1 MPDISRSADEWQTGD
16 LDLPAYLSRIG
27 YDGDLTPDG
36 RTLAALHRAHVAAI
50 PFENGD
56 IMLGRGV
63 AVDLPSI
70 QDKLARRR
78 RGGYCFE
85 HGLLLAA
92 ALETLGYQ
100 VDRLLA
106 RVGDPRGARTH
117 LVLRVRAVGR
127 CWLADTG
134 FGTGLLEPLQFGDT
148 AAHAQYG
155 WTYRLHAGGDRSWQL
170 QEQRD
175 GSWTTLYS
183 FDEQPQHRADILV
196 ANHFTSTYPGSS
208 FVRQL
213 VVIRKDTTGLRLLTG
228 RRLTITC
235 PGQQGDERYLDDR
248 DFATALAST
257 FGLQLTA
264 AESARLTDVTADT
277 AGFVSGP
284 PPEPGRTAHHHDSG
298 YAA

>member
-1 MPDISRSADEWQTGD
+1 MPDISGSAGEWQTGD

-27 YDGDLTPDG
+27 YDGDIAPAG
-36 RTLAALHRAHVAAI
+36 HTLAALHRAHVAAI
-50 PFENGD
+50 PFENAD

-92 ALETLGYQ
+92 ALETLGYH

-106 RVGDPRGARTH
+106 RVGDPRDARSH
-117 LVLRVRAVGR
+117 LVLRVRAAGG

-134 FGTGLLEPLQFGDT
+134 FGTGLLEPLPFGDT
-148 AAHAQYG
+148 TAHAQYG
-155 WTYRLHAGGDRSWQL
+155 WTYRLHADGDRSWQL
-170 QEQRD
+170 QEQRGD
-175 GSWTTLYS
+175 SWTTLYW
-183 FDEQPQHRADILV
+183 FDDQPQYPSDILV

-213 VVIRKDTTGLRLLTG
+213 VVIRKDTTGLRQLTG
-228 RRLTITC
+228 RRLTITR
-235 PGQQGDERYLDDR
+235 PGQPGDERYLDDG
-248 DFATALAST
+248 DFASALTGT
-257 FGLQLTA
+257 FGLQITA
-264 AESARLTDVTADT
+264 AESARLTEVTADAT
-277 AGFVSGP
+277 AAAIARELSG
-284 PPEPGRTAHHHDSG
+284 EQ
-298 YAA
+298 